1 MILRTAI
8 AALALGTALTATSVW
23 AEELK
28 FANYMPAGH
37 PYVGSTFQPF
47 ADEIAARTD
56 GAVTVKLYN
65 GGELGAGPVEQYGR
79 VVDGVAELAVSL
91 PGYTASNFPL
101 TLLAELPGLLDEK
114 TGTEELS
121 AHLDLFAPE
130 YKRAHLVALWSNAEN
145 ILFTARTPVHS
156 PADLKGLKIRV
167 PSRNTGLLVQAWGGS
182 PVSMPVSEIY
192 NAMQTGVIDGAMIDG
207 TGINAFKLGEVAN
220 YITEGMKTTISPFFI
235 LMNRDAYAALSPE
248 QQAAVDAAGKTAA
261 MNGQASQ
268 LTGAAKGIE
277 GFAALPGKEVIRL
290 TADEADAFNAAVPDV
305 LAKVV
310 GETGGD
316 AQKIVDTLSAQ

>member
-1 MILRTAI
+1 MILRNAL
-8 AALALGTALTATSVW
+8 AALALGTALVSTMAA

-28 FANYMPAGH
+28 FANFMPGGH

-47 ADEIAARTD
+47 ADEVAAKTN
-56 GAVTVKLYN
+56 GAVSVKLYN

-91 PGYTASNFPL
+91 PGYTASNFPM
-101 TLLAELPGLLDEK
+101 TLLAELPGVLEEA

-121 AHLDLFAPE
+121 AHLDLFASE
-130 YKRAHLVALWSNAEN
+130 YKRAHLVALWSSAEN
-145 ILFTARTPVHS
+145 ILFTAKTPVRS
-156 PADLKGLKIRV
+156 LEDLKGLKIRV
-167 PSRNTGLLVQAWGGS
+167 PSRNTGLLVEAWGAS

-220 YITEGMKTTISPFFI
+220 YITMGMETTISPFFI
-235 LMNRDAYAALSPE
+235 LMNRDAYASLSPE
-248 QQAAVDAAGKTAA
+248 EQAAVDAAGKQAA
-261 MNGQASQ
+261 LNGQASQ
-268 LTGAAKGIE
+268 LAGAAKGIE
-277 GFAALPGKEVIRL
+277 GFSALPGKEVIHL
-290 TADEADAFNAAVPDV
+290 TAEQAAPFDAVVPGV
-305 LAKVV
+305 VAKVV

-316 AQKIVDTLSAQ
+316 AQAVVDALSAK